1 MTTQFIAARDV
12 WSSVTQKVRQS
23 RRTLAA
29 IAYLGR
35 GGGKMLPLR
44 PGDTLV
50 VDMSLGTVAHGA
62 TDPHEVAKFMEHE
75 VVVCSRP
82 GLHAKIVLTPQW
94 LISGSMNASVNSR
107 DVLAEAA
114 ILTNDKGARERARK
128 TIEAW
133 AVRPVTPQELKE
145 AMKKYQPPKFPA
157 AKVPRPRSNGAP
169 LRRVGALWIEGSL
182 VWTEEDDVSEADD
195 RQFARAVKGRR
206 RRTGF
211 EFNRIGFGRPDR
223 FTREAKPG
231 EWVIQIVDGKVLPPA
246 RVVAVRTYRYG
257 GKERTVVA
265 LEERESCRGVTWAQL
280 KRGVKR
286 ATQRALGRQ
295 KVVLTGSTADAV
307 LSLWSPSTGR
317 PFLTKFNARST
328 RK

>member
-1 MTTQFIAARDV
+1 MTTRFIAARNV
-12 WSSVTQKVRQS
+12 WSAVTQKVRQS

-35 GGGKMLPLR
+35 GGRKMLPLR
-44 PGDTLV
+44 KGDTLV

-62 TDPHEVAKFMEHE
+62 TDPHEVAKLMKRG

-82 GLHAKIVLTPQW
+82 GLHAKIVVTPRW

-114 ILTNDKGARERARK
+114 ILTSERGARELARK
-128 TIEAW
+128 TIEGW
-133 AVRPVTPQELKE
+133 AARPVTPRELKAAIE
-145 AMKKYQPPKFPA
+145 QYRPPKFPA
-157 AKVPRPRSNGAP
+157 ARLPKPRTKGLP
-169 LRRVGALWIEGSL
+169 LRRVGALWIEGGL
-182 VWTEEDDVSEADD
+182 VWTKENDVSQADD
-195 RQFARAVKGRR
+195 RQFDKAVKGRR

-211 EFNRIGFGRPDR
+211 EFSRIGLGYPDR

-231 EWVIQIVDGKVLPPA
+231 EWVIQVVEGQVLPPA
-246 RVVAVRTYRYG
+246 RVVAIRRYRYK

-265 LEERESCRGVTWAQL
+265 LEDRESWRPVSWVQL

-286 ATQRALGRQ
+286 VTRRP
-295 KVVLTGSTADAV
+295 LTKRTSVFTGAASDAV
-307 LSLWSPSTGR
+307 LALWSPATGR
-317 PFLTKFNARST
+317 PLLSRFNAGST
-328 RK
+328 RR